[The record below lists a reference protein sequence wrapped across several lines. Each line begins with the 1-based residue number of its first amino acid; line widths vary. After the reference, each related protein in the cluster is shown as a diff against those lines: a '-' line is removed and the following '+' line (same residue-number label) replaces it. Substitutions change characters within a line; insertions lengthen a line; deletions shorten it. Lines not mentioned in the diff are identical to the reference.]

1 MGNTYS
7 DTCNTTGIPGQ
18 VTDKPRESQ
27 EWRSEAKRQ
36 ENVAALAHGIVPA
49 HRRVNLTEREPG
61 QDDQELETSDIRKS

>member
-18 VTDKPRESQ
+18 VTDKPRESR

-49 HRRVNLTEREPG
+49 HKRVNLTEG
-61 QDDQELETSDIRKS
+61 CQDDQELETSDMRRG